1 MPLPSKTAD
10 PSLSPDWDLIFRSF
24 NSESR
29 AHYPSSDLPK
39 RACKRHQVRRGEWK
53 NDGLAPVETDPEEER
68 IFKSYD
74 VVRKCKIANTY
85 VEGLSDPNP
94 EEQKHERSYDQHHRY

>member
-1 MPLPSKTAD
+1 V
-10 PSLSPDWDLIFRSF
+10 
-24 NSESR
+24 E
-29 AHYPSSDLPK
+29 
-39 RACKRHQVRRGEWK
+39 

-74 VVRKCKIANTY
+74 VVRKCKIAITY

-94 EEQKHERSYDQHHRY
+94 EKQKHERSYDQHHRYWALWYGLSNQGRVL